1 MTSAFP
7 PTHTRQFLRFLVAVI
22 LLPSPAMAQSLPAN
36 CSRGELAT
44 MPLTFTDDLRPVGQA
59 RINGTTVPAMLSTG
73 SAEQTLLNKKTLD
86 RLGIKIN
93 STTST
98 QYVRDERGP
107 AGSQT
112 ITRTA
117 LTSLIDNYAF
127 AHIEGKRTWFV
138 VEEFMDDTFGVRAG
152 AGSLLQQDLEV
163 ALDAGYL
170 KTFKPDGCFRE
181 HLAYWDPNAIAVPT
195 FGDRWKRDLR
205 PVFTVRINGKDVTAL
220 LSTSTPHSYLPRVAA
235 ERLGLTPESAGAI
248 REDALPGDDPANP
261 VWNVPVQQMAIG
273 ALDVKDFNLRLMDL
287 AHSGEILI
295 LGADFL
301 HRYRVYI
308 AKSQEQ
314 IYFSQIAKPR
324 TLKRG
329 SVIVIPQSLD

>member
-1 MTSAFP
+1 MTPTYPSRHARLLRRPIFAALLFSSA
-7 PTHTRQFLRFLVAVI
+7 
-22 LLPSPAMAQSLPAN
+22 AMAQSLPAS
-36 CSRGELAT
+36 CSMGELAT
-44 MPLTFTDDLRPVGQA
+44 MPLTFTDDLRPVGEA
-59 RINGTTVPAMLSTG
+59 SINGTSVAAMLSTG

-86 RLGIKIN
+86 RLGIKVN

-98 QYVRDERGP
+98 QYVRDERTP
-107 AGSQT
+107 TGSQT
-112 ITRTA
+112 TTRTA
-117 LTSLIDNYAF
+117 LTSLIDEYAF
-127 AHIEGKRTWFV
+127 GHTKGKRTWFV
-138 VEEFMDDTFGVRAG
+138 VDEFMDDTFGARVG
-152 AGSLLQQDLEV
+152 AGSLLQQDLEI

-181 HLAYWDPNAIAVPT
+181 HLAYWDPNAVSVPT

-220 LSTSTPHSYLPRVAA
+220 LSTSTPHSYIPKVAA
-235 ERLGLTPESAGAI
+235 ERLGLTPESPGAT
-248 REDALPGDDPANP
+248 REDALPGDDPTNP
-261 VWNVPVQQMAIG
+261 VWSVPVQQMAIG
-273 ALDVKDFNLRLMDL
+273 ALEVKDFNLRLMDL
-287 AHSGEILI
+287 AHSGELLI

-314 IYFSQIAKPR
+314 VYFSQIATPR

-329 SVIVIPQSLD
+329 SVKVIPQSID